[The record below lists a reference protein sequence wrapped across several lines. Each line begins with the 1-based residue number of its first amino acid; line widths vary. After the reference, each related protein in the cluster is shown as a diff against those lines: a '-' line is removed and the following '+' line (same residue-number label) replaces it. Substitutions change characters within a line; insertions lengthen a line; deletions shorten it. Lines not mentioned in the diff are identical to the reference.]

1 MMSIDDYYS
10 NLPKIQFKFGH
21 SEPTDYINNEE
32 REALLVIKNKIDIEP
47 IKEWDRAKKITNPYE
62 LIYIPSRKMK
72 HESIANYDPLSRS
85 YFKMWEMI
93 HKYKLISNKFTDKPM
108 SIVNIAEGPGGFIE
122 ALVNY
127 RKLYHHQ
134 SDSINAITLRSINRD
149 IPGWDKAY
157 NFIKENTNVN
167 IHYGADKTGNIYN
180 VDNILHFKKYIQSY
194 GQADIITAD
203 GGFDYSNNFNDQEY
217 SSLRI
222 IFCEVILALTVQNL
236 GGHFVCKFFDLYSLQ
251 TIKLI
256 YILKCSYSTVIIEKP
271 NTSRPA
277 NSEKYI
283 ICKDFMGIDD
293 YYIDKLLVLVKSYSI
308 ANDKGFKVESLFDPD
323 WILPELFLN
332 KIIAINTIH
341 FNLQKE
347 SIHKTLD
354 IIRNKPN
361 LTTLNKLLNEQV
373 TCAVKWCHTYEIQ
386 VNYISTFIDN
396 KK

>member
-10 NLPKIQFKFGH
+10 NLPKIQFNFGH

-93 HKYKLISNKFTDKPM
+93 HKYKLISNKFTHKPM

-134 SDSINAITLRSINRD
+134 SDSINAITLRSVNRD

-157 NFIKENTNVN
+157 NFIKENKNVN

-180 VDNILHFKKYIQSY
+180 VDNIRHFKKSIQSY
-194 GQADIITAD
+194 GHADIITAD
-203 GGFDYSNNFNDQEY
+203 GGFDFSVDFNMQEAM
-217 SSLRI
+217 SSKL
-222 IFCEVILALTVQNL
+222 ILAEA
-236 GGHFVCKFFDLYSLQ
+236 LY
-251 TIKLI
+251 
-256 YILKCSYSTVIIEKP
+256 
-271 NTSRPA
+271 
-277 NSEKYI
+277 
-283 ICKDFMGIDD
+283 
-293 YYIDKLLVLVKSYSI
+293 
-308 ANDKGFKVESLFDPD
+308 
-323 WILPELFLN
+323 
-332 KIIAINTIH
+332 AIT
-341 FNLQKE
+341 LQKRWE
-347 SIHKTLD
+347 PIEGKCKNIWSIL
-354 IIRNKPN
+354 
-361 LTTLNKLLNEQV
+361 
-373 TCAVKWCHTYEIQ
+373 
-386 VNYISTFIDN
+386 
-396 KK
+396 

>member
-10 NLPKIQFKFGH
+10 NLPKIQFKFGT
-21 SEPTDYINNEE
+21 SEPTDYVNKKE
-32 REALLVIKNKIDIEP
+32 RDTLLGIKNKIDNSP
-47 IKEWDRAKKITNPYE
+47 IKEWDRAKKLTNPYE

-72 HESIANYDPLSRS
+72 HESIANYEPLSRS

-93 HKYKLISNKFTDKPM
+93 HKHGLISNKFINKPM

-127 RKLYHHQ
+127 RKFYNHQ
-134 SDSINAITLRSINRD
+134 RDSINAITLRSVNRD

-167 IHYGADKTGNIYN
+167 IHYGADNTGNIYN
-180 VDNILHFKKYIQSY
+180 VDNIRHFRHTIKSY
-194 GQADIITAD
+194 DNADIITAD

-293 YYIDKLLVLVKSYSI
+293 YYLDKLLVLVKSYSI
-308 ANDKGFKVESLFDPD
+308 ANDNGYKVESLFDPE
-323 WILPELFLN
+323 WILPEVFLN
-332 KIIAINTIH
+332 NIIAINTNH
-341 FNLQKE
+341 FNLQKD

-361 LTTLNKLLNEQV
+361 LTTLNKLLNQQV
-373 TCAVKWCHTYEIQ
+373 LCAVKWCHTYEIQ
-386 VNYISTFIDN
+386 VNYLSTFID
-396 KK
+396 KKQ